1 MTRRKNSL
9 MFKVKIKWRFRDY
22 VISIYIEWR
31 FRDYVI
37 SIYIEWRFRVMLL
50 VFIYL
55 TQVMQ
60 AFS

>member
-9 MFKVKIKWRFRDY
+9 MFKVKIK
-22 VISIYIEWR
+22 WR